1 MLRKIASSTVDITAG
16 LVSGGIILYA
26 LAKNPVVYKGLNE
39 ATRFVGVNP
48 SAYKQLE
55 TVKNVNGVQVDSF
68 VGNYRGYEKLQRAIQ
83 ETKINVNELD
93 LNNNKTLFDNK
104 EEIQQLILKLKE
116 LDENKYK
123 GEIKLLNEINVTSQ
137 LIWGTNGPHPYNTIQ
152 GSRPNCQIMGAIQGQ
167 FLTPENIQNIKS
179 KIRVANFNSQK
190 EDFRIDT
197 IVNLNGRTVYVPF
210 ETLAKWMSLAEGSS
224 DSYDGSLSTGILTY
238 AIEKGVENYITPP
251 SPFPSAPPTIVS
263 EKNYCH
269 VFTTALSDD
278 DLIAVLS
285 KAPGTPTY
293 IGTYGPGSSSLQE
306 HLINRI
312 KTIPS
317 LVFKN
322 NAVKEKVKSGTEKDL
337 YSHQEER
344 YFIENV
350 KSQVRDIEEGRA
362 FYSAPIARVK
372 SSEDKV
378 LSEHVYTV
386 KEVKKV
392 NDKHII
398 TIIDS
403 HNTEYD
409 LTIEELRK
417 HSAVVIGLSENFPVM
432 GEEGLEAALLALI
445 ALVLLTKASNGLNRI
460 ILPRENV
467 ESKEIEIVSF

>member
-26 LAKNPVVYKGLNE
+26 LAKNPVIHKGLNE
-39 ATRFVGVNP
+39 TTRFVGVNP
-48 SAYKQLE
+48 SAHKQLE
-55 TVKNVNGVQVDSF
+55 TTKDIDGVQVDSF
-68 VGNYRGYEKLQRAIQ
+68 IGNYRGYEKLQKAIQ
-83 ETKINVNELD
+83 NTKINVNELD
-93 LNNNKTLFDNK
+93 LNDNKILFDNK
-104 EEIQQLILKLKE
+104 EEIKQLISKLKE

-123 GEIKLLNEINVTSQ
+123 SEIKLLNEINITSQ

-167 FLTPENIQNIKS
+167 YLTPENIQNIKG
-179 KIRVANFNSQK
+179 KIQVANFNSQK

-197 IVNLNGRTVYVPF
+197 IVNLNGRTVYIPF
-210 ETLAKWMSLAEGSS
+210 EILAKWMSLKEGSS

-251 SPFPSAPPTIVS
+251 SPFPSAPPTIVT

-278 DLIAVLS
+278 DLISVLS
-285 KAPGTPTY
+285 KAPETPVY
-293 IGTYGPGSSSLQE
+293 IGTYGPGASSLQE
-306 HLINRI
+306 HLVNRI
-312 KTIPS
+312 KALPS

-322 NAVKEKVKSGTEKDL
+322 NAVEEKVKSETEKDL
-337 YSHQEER
+337 YSPQQER
-344 YFIENV
+344 YFIESV
-350 KSQVRDIEEGRA
+350 KSQVRDIELGRA
-362 FYSAPIARVK
+362 FDSAPTVRVK
-372 SSEDKV
+372 SPEDKV

-403 HNTEYD
+403 HDTEYD

-417 HSAVVIGLSENFPVM
+417 HSAVVIGLSENFPIM
-432 GEEGLEAALLALI
+432 GEEGLEAALLALV
-445 ALVLLTKASNGLNRI
+445 AFLLVSAGSKSLNKI
-460 ILPRENV
+460 ILPEQKV
-467 ESKEIEIVSF
+467 E